1 MYRKNFVSKM
11 FDSAWTIGK
20 FAPATLL
27 ATALLAAPHAAFGAS
42 VSAAPP
48 AAPPAQAAPAPAAA
62 APPAAVSS
70 PQYIIHSGDQLNVQV
85 FGDASLSQAVT
96 VLPSGDIQYPLIGS
110 VHVAG
115 QTPDRAAK
123 TIAQSLKRFV
133 RNPVVSIILA
143 QLGQINV
150 LVLGGVQRPGKYQ
163 LTSAAHLTD
172 AVSVAGGLAGNAQAY
187 PVAKL
192 TDYSGQLREV
202 SLQKLYGEGDTSLD
216 LPVTDGSIVYVPSP
230 VLIDVEVSGA
240 VDHPGEVEISQGDR
254 LSMAIAKAGNSNSA
268 DADLNNIHV
277 TRTTPT
283 GLVQNYNVNLYD
295 SLQHGDANVDMP
307 LQKGDVVFVPKSKH
321 GLNGNGTNPLY
332 VLFLGLRSLF
342 PHI

>member
-1 MYRKNFVSKM
+1 M
-11 FDSAWTIGK
+11 FDSACTALK
-20 FAPATLL
+20 FASA
-27 ATALLAAPHAAFGAS
+27 ALLAAALVTAPLAAFGAP
-42 VSAAPP
+42 VSAPVP
-48 AAPPAQAAPAPAAA
+48 AAPPVQATPAPAATAAPAP
-62 APPAAVSS
+62 STD
-70 PQYIIHSGDQLNVQV
+70 YIIHSGDQLNVQV

-96 VLPSGDIQYPLIGS
+96 VLPSGDIEYPLIGK
-110 VHVAG
+110 VHVAN
-115 QTPDRAAK
+115 QSPDQAAQ
-123 TIAQSLKRFV
+123 TIAHALKRFV

-143 QLGQINV
+143 QQGQINV
-150 LVLGGVQRPGKYQ
+150 LVLGGVQHPGKYQ
-163 LTSAAHLTD
+163 LTSAARLTD
-172 AVSVAGGLAGNAQAY
+172 AVSVAGGLAGSAQAY
-187 PVAKL
+187 PTAKL

-202 SLQKLYGEGDTSLD
+202 SLQKLYGDGDTSLD

-240 VDHPGEVEISQGDR
+240 VDHPGEVELSQGDR
-254 LSMAIAKAGNSNSA
+254 LSMAIAKAGNSNNA

-277 TRTTPT
+277 TRTSAT
-283 GLVQNYNVNLYD
+283 GQVQNYNVNLYD

>member
-1 MYRKNFVSKM
+1 MSTM
-11 FDSAWTIGK
+11 FDSAWTFGK
-20 FAPATLL
+20 
-27 ATALLAAPHAAFGAS
+27 TAVASLLAAALVAVPLSA
-42 VSAAPP
+42 SAAPSAP
-48 AAPPAQAAPAPAAA
+48 APAPSQATATAAPAPAA
-62 APPAAVSS
+62 PAAD
-70 PQYIIHSGDQLNVQV
+70 YIIHSGDQLNVQV
-85 FGDASLSQAVT
+85 FGDASLSQTVT
-96 VLPSGDIQYPLIGS
+96 VLPSGDIQYPLIGK
-110 VHVAG
+110 VHVAN

-123 TIAQSLKRFV
+123 TIAEALKKFV
-133 RNPVVSIILA
+133 RHPVVSIILE
-143 QLGQINV
+143 QQGQINV
-150 LVLGGVQRPGKYQ
+150 LVLGGVQHPGKYQ

-172 AVSVAGGLAGNAQAY
+172 AVSVAGGLAGTAQAY
-187 PVAKL
+187 PTAKL
-192 TDYSGQLREV
+192 TDYSGQLKEV

-277 TRTTPT
+277 TRTLP
-283 GLVQNYNVNLYD
+283 GGQVQSYNVNLYD
-295 SLQHGDANVDMP
+295 SLQHGNSNVDMP
-307 LQKGDVVFVPKSKH
+307 LQKGDIVFVPKSKH

-332 VLFLGLRSLF
+332 ILFLGLRSLF

>member
-1 MYRKNFVSKM
+1 MYRKILVSSM
-11 FDSAWTIGK
+11 LNSAWITGRAALASA
-20 FAPATLL
+20 FAA
-27 ATALLAAPHAAFGAS
+27 ALIVAPHAALAGA
-42 VSAAPP
+42 
-48 AAPPAQAAPAPAAA
+48 AAPAPAAA
-62 APPAAVSS
+62 APAPAAPSAD
-70 PQYIIHSGDQLNVQV
+70 YIIHSGDQLNVQV

-96 VLPSGDIQYPLIGS
+96 VLPSGDIQYPLVGKI
-110 VHVAG
+110 HVAG
-115 QTPDRAAK
+115 QSPDAAAK
-123 TIAQSLKRFV
+123 TIAQALKKFV

-143 QLGQINV
+143 QQGQINV
-150 LVLGGVQRPGKYQ
+150 LVLGGVQHPGKYQ

-172 AVSVAGGLAGNAQAY
+172 AVSVAGGLAGTAQAY
-187 PVAKL
+187 PIAKL
-192 TDYSGQLREV
+192 TDYSGQLRQV

-277 TRTTPT
+277 TRTSPT
-283 GLVQNYNVNLYD
+283 GQVQNFNVNLYD
-295 SLQHGDANVDMP
+295 SLQHGNASADMP
-307 LQKGDVVFVPKSKH
+307 LQKGDIVFVPKSKH

-332 VLFLGLRSLF
+332 ILFLGLRSLF